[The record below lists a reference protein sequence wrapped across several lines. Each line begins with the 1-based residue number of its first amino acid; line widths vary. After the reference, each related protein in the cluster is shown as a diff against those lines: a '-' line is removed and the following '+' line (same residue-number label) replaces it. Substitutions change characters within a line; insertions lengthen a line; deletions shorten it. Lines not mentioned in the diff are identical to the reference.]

1 MKKEKFSI
9 GEKVFLVNLR
19 EEAVVQR
26 IINDELIYVGLNGM
40 EIPVFTSDVSREVLK
55 PETEKREEKTPPSSG
70 QKKSPQQEIEKLN
83 SGIFLSFEPLHASSG
98 EISSFNIFLINDTG
112 FPVDFDYYFFTRDQ
126 IYFALK
132 KVIVPFD
139 YLLLHSIEYDLL
151 NEIPSV
157 QLEVRDVLNQNF
169 KGKMDQK
176 IRPQNFFNKL
186 STAPIIQKE
195 TYQYK
200 VQTQSLHPI
209 KEEKKKPLEFDTE
222 VLKQMMMDQAVIK
235 DEEVESPAIEIDL
248 HIEVLVNDH
257 RNMSASE
264 KLQVQLSSFQQAL
277 ERAIVHHGHILYAI
291 HGVGSGKLKN
301 EIHRLLKDYKEVR
314 SFNNNF
320 HPRYGYGATE
330 IILK

>member
-1 MKKEKFSI
+1 MKNGKFSI
-9 GEKVFLVNLR
+9 GEKVFLINLK

-26 IINDELIYVGLNGM
+26 IINDELIYVGLNDM
-40 EIPVFTSDVSREVLK
+40 EIPVFTSDVSKEILK
-55 PETEKREEKTPPSSG
+55 PETEKREEKTRSSTE
-70 QKKSPQQEIEKLN
+70 QKKSSQPESARTN
-83 SGIFLSFEPLHASSG
+83 SGIFLSFEPVYVSSG
-98 EISSFNIFLINDTG
+98 EISSFNIFLINDTE
-112 FPVDFDYYFFTRDQ
+112 FPIDFAYYFLTREQ
-126 IYFALK
+126 VYFVLK
-132 KVIVPFD
+132 KVMVPFN

-151 NEIPSV
+151 NEVPSV
-157 QLEVRDVLNQNF
+157 QLEVRDVMNLNL
-169 KGKMDQK
+169 KGRMDQK

-186 STAPIIQKE
+186 SRTPIIQKE

-200 VQTQSLHPI
+200 VQTQSLHP
-209 KEEKKKPLEFDTE
+209 KTEEKKKRVEFDSE
-222 VLKQMMMDQAVIK
+222 ALKQMMMDQPMIK
-235 DEEVESPAIEIDL
+235 DKEVESPEAEIDL

-257 RNMSASE
+257 RDMNASE
-264 KLQVQLSSFQQAL
+264 KLQVQLTCFQQAL